1 MSPILIYSLLAAF
14 LAWLLMYLDTKISDS
29 PKTKITYLKGMA
41 MSAVTTAFIIYLA
54 GVETVP
60 GFGGNSKFI
69 PSLDDEI
76 FTGMP
81 DF

>member
-1 MSPILIYSLLAAF
+1 MSPILIYSVLAAF
-14 LAWLLMYLDTKISDS
+14 LAWLIMYLDTKISDN

-41 MSAVTTAFIIYLA
+41 MAAAITAFIIYLA
-54 GVETVP
+54 GVDSVP
-60 GFGGNSKFI
+60 GFGNSKFI